1 MQALVA
7 TQGCGTQQ
15 ARESPDENAL
25 DDPVGDPGAE
35 NQGGEGNER
44 IQLGIVLQPGD
55 DVVVLRFHNFPPG
68 SWMDA
73 PQAKRGP
80 ILAKSGD
87 KAASDCGVIGVRCHD
102 WWRSAGS
109 LSSVLPSGCR
119 APAQRRCWFV
129 GAGAV
134 AECRREVR
142 LRMPVSRAAIE
153 YVAALPRPAVSA
165 APPRVALPAAGR
177 GGFHA
182 GCGWPCLAGPAE
194 CCSRAPEWPVG

>member
-1 MQALVA
+1 
-7 TQGCGTQQ
+7 
-15 ARESPDENAL
+15 
-25 DDPVGDPGAE
+25 
-35 NQGGEGNER
+35 
-44 IQLGIVLQPGD
+44 
-55 DVVVLRFHNFPPG
+55 
-68 SWMDA
+68 MDA

-87 KAASDCGVIGVRCHD
+87 KAVIDCGVIGVRCHD
-102 WWRSAGS
+102 WCAAQDRYPRYCPRVVERLLNDDAGS
-109 LSSVLPSGCR
+109 SVQAQWPNAAGR
-119 APAQRRCWFV
+119 A
-129 GAGAV
+129 
-134 AECRREVR
+134 R